1 MNFSWTI
8 MSSDI
13 IVHGKATCYYVMQ
26 CKDTFMSQQ
35 TAYLTTSAFYCLNLT
50 GNQIITTCIYIFL
63 FKDNLCG

>member
-1 MNFSWTI
+1 MVRQPV
-8 MSSDI
+8 M
-13 IVHGKATCYYVMQ
+13 CYVMQ
-26 CKDTFMSQQ
+26 CKDTLMSQQ